1 MEVSSMEASQGQK
14 FSYETTLA
22 KRNIKLLRLL
32 AGKTLGEGASLLG
45 ISRKQ
50 MEDIEATRNYGCYL
64 NLDTLINVSKKYDV
78 PVESLLVENA
88 SWVEHI
94 K

>member
-1 MEVSSMEASQGQK
+1 MEASQRQK
-14 FSYETTLA
+14 FSYETKLA

-32 AGKTLGEGASLLG
+32 AGHTLSEGASLLG

-64 NLDTLINVSKKYDV
+64 NLDILIKVRKKHGV